1 MQRTESRT
9 VSDQAN
15 KVDGPVCRRSF
26 SQLPAIFPLVIDW
39 AIIHVNFHSL
49 CDHVSGAVIPL
60 LVNACQYLINEVLLI
75 IFLSVW
81 LIGKLQQ
88 SGDSEKIVTVTFFE
102 AIVGDTLGTTSSRAR
117 TNVVG
122 NS

>member
-1 MQRTESRT
+1 MQRTGSRT
-9 VSDQAN
+9 GSEQAN

-39 AIIHVNFHSL
+39 AIIHVNFHPV
-49 CDHVSGAVIPL
+49 CEVSGAVITL

-75 IFLSVW
+75 IFLSFG

-88 SGDSEKIVTVTFFE
+88 SGDSEKIVTVTFFD

-117 TNVVG
+117 TNIIG
-122 NS
+122 DS